1 MHNESSIEIEAP
13 REGVFDFLA
22 DDDNMMDIVPNLVAH
37 GFIDVKEGVVGTT
50 FWHEYEEKGRKMKM
64 TGVVSEHQRPASMAV
79 ELDGSVFSLVVRYT
93 LEELGPNHTRL
104 TQHSAAKMK
113 HIFKIFGL
121 LFGKK
126 MQAEGEKVQ
135 KENFARMKALIEEK
149 YGQPEAATSVTD

>member
-1 MHNESSIEIEAP
+1 MQGEYSIDIAAP

-22 DDDNMMDIVPNLVAH
+22 DDDNIMDIVPNLVDH
-37 GFIDVKEGVVGTT
+37 GFIDVKDGVVGTT

-64 TGVVSEHQRPASMAV
+64 TGVVSEHRKPDLMAV
-79 ELDGSVFSLVVRYT
+79 DMDGSMFSLVVRYN
-93 LEELGPNHTRL
+93 LEELGPNSTLL
-104 TQHSAAKMK
+104 TQFSHAKMK
-113 HIFKIFGL
+113 HVFKIFSL

-149 YGQPEAATSVTD
+149 YGQPEAATSATD